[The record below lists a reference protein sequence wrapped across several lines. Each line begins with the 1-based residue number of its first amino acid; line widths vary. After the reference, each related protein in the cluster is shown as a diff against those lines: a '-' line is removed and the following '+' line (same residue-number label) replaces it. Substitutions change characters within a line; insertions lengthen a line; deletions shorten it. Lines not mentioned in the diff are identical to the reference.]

1 MADTGAQPKELTPAQ
16 ITAVHA
22 IVAAR
27 DVRAAAAACGT
38 PERTLYRWL
47 QSEVFKLA
55 IAEQEALIVDYAT
68 RRLLLLQDKAIDV
81 IANVLDDPKAPAG
94 IRLRAALGMLDTSI
108 KLRELRDLEVRL
120 AALEAA
126 LLARP

>member
-1 MADTGAQPKELTPAQ
+1 MAENGTQSKELTPAQ
-16 ITAVHA
+16 IKAVHA

-38 PERTLYRWL
+38 PERTLHRWL
-47 QSEVFKLA
+47 QSDVFKAA
-55 IAEQEALIVDYAT
+55 IAEQEAFIVDYAT

-81 IANVLDDPKAPAG
+81 ISGVLDDTKAPAG
-94 IRLRAALGMLDTSI
+94 IRLRAALGMLDTAI

-120 AALEAA
+120 TALEAA
-126 LLARP
+126 LLAK